1 MQASQFVEFAFG
13 KLKSLN
19 DAYLHKDWLSN
30 GKGTSEPAG
39 DSFAKSSTR
48 LQTESILGSSSN
60 DGNEQDTDK
69 KADQNTETG
78 DENTTQNSSVTSQ
91 VSDASESD
99 KKFWKSLADTV
110 NQNVVQRF
118 GLPVPEKVKWDGFEI
133 LNKIGVQSRKIAET
147 GYIESGLATP
157 EDQSGSDDAGSTGSP
172 STNTTQLSLP
182 DIKKVTQD
190 VLRQTDAVLGA
201 LMILNAGVS
210 KLSKGAGL
218 LGKQDAEVDA
228 FDEGKN
234 YSDRSNI
241 SASKSESDLLIL
253 DEKKAEEMRALF
265 STAESAMEAWALLAT
280 SLGHPSFIKSE
291 FEKICFLDNPT
302 TDTQASIHISS

>member
-1 MQASQFVEFAFG
+1 MQARQFVEFAFG

-19 DAYLHKDWLSN
+19 DVYLHKDWLSN
-30 GKGTSEPAG
+30 GKGTSEHVG
-39 DSFAKSSTR
+39 DSSEKSSTH
-48 LQTESILGSSSN
+48 LQTESISGSSSN
-60 DGNEQDTDK
+60 DGNEHDNDR
-69 KADQNTETG
+69 KADHNTETG
-78 DENTTQNSSVTSQ
+78 DENMTQNYSVTSQ
-91 VSDASESD
+91 VSETSESD
-99 KKFWKSLADTV
+99 KKFWKKLADNV
-110 NQNVVQRF
+110 NQNVVQRL
-118 GLPVPEKVKWDGFEI
+118 GLPVPEKIKWDGFEI
-133 LNKIGVQSRKIAET
+133 LNKVGVHSRKIAET

-157 EDQSGSDDAGSTGSP
+157 EDKSGSDGDGSSGQP
-172 STNTTQLSLP
+172 STDATQLSLP

-228 FDEGKN
+228 FAEGKN
-234 YSDRSNI
+234 NSDQSN
-241 SASKSESDLLIL
+241 SSESDLLIL